1 MGYEKLTS
9 KQKKYYLAKIERVL
23 ASNKLFLQ
31 NDFSLPDLEKETGI
45 KLHTISY
52 IINSQINHHFTDYIN
67 LKRIDYF
74 KGKINDA
81 DWKGLT
87 LEKMIQACGFK
98 SRTTGYRAFKKHLG
112 IAPSEYLKLY
122 RVHSPRSY

>member
-9 KQKKYYLAKIERVL
+9 IEKKFYLAEIERVL
-23 ASNKLFLQ
+23 VCNKLFLKKE
-31 NDFSLPDLEKETGI
+31 FSLPDLAKETGI
-45 KLHTISY
+45 QLHAISY
-52 IINSQINHHFTDYIN
+52 LINMEINHHFTDYIN

-87 LEKMIQACGFK
+87 VGKMILASGFK
-98 SRTTGYRAFKKHLG
+98 SRITGYRAFKKHLG
-112 IAPSEYLKLY
+112 IAPSEYLKSCKVY
-122 RVHSPRSY
+122 SAGAF